1 MFGKKIG
8 VDLGTVNVL
17 VYVSGRGIVLQEP
30 SVVALVAGDNRIVA
44 LGREALEMLGRTPE
58 SIEVLRPMRE
68 GVIADYMV
76 TEAMLRY
83 FIAGVVGRFRLIKP
97 EMMISIPVGSTSV
110 ESRAVHDAAIQ
121 AGARSAYLIKEPLA
135 AALGAE
141 MPVETATGNMVVNIG
156 GGTTEAAVVSLNDIV
171 VADDIRVG
179 GIRMDEA
186 IAAYVRR
193 KYNLVIGDRTAE
205 DIKIKIGRALPSENE
220 TRMEVRGRDQ
230 VAGLPRV
237 VEVSSGEITE
247 AISEPLAQ
255 IASAV
260 RGVLEITPPE
270 LAADIIDRGIVLAGG
285 GALLRDMDRFLTQET
300 GIPCYLADEAMACV
314 VLGAGMAIERLPTLK
329 RVRAI
334 T

>member
-30 SVVALVAGDNRIVA
+30 SAVALVAGDNRIVA
-44 LGREALEMLGRTPE
+44 LGREALEMLGRTPA

-83 FIAGVVGRFRLIKP
+83 FIAGVVGRFRLFKP

-121 AGARSAYLIKEPLA
+121 AGAQSAHLIKEPLA

-186 IAAYVRR
+186 IAAYMRR
-193 KYNLVIGDRTAE
+193 KYNLV
-205 DIKIKIGRALPSENE
+205 
-220 TRMEVRGRDQ
+220 
-230 VAGLPRV
+230 
-237 VEVSSGEITE
+237 
-247 AISEPLAQ
+247 
-255 IASAV
+255 
-260 RGVLEITPPE
+260 
-270 LAADIIDRGIVLAGG
+270 
-285 GALLRDMDRFLTQET
+285 
-300 GIPCYLADEAMACV
+300 
-314 VLGAGMAIERLPTLK
+314 
-329 RVRAI
+329 
-334 T
+334 